1 MEGWYGGHACSSALE
16 KGVLGQPELNK
27 NALSPTLTP
36 KTSNVSMLCFSI
48 QCEEHIVFSHTV
60 KNDSKQID
68 QQNNIP
74 FSSCARKELGEGQ
87 SQGQGSEWR
96 GQMLSGDYSTWPEGE
111 AETKRG
117 WMWSWWRIG
126 AGANLKSLAGQ
137 QLDNIWTGL
146 TAFFTSLEMLGLS
159 TLRTK
164 ML

>member
-16 KGVLGQPELNK
+16 KGVLGQLELNK

-74 FSSCARKELGEGQ
+74 FSSCARKELGEVRVRAKGQ
-87 SQGQGSEWR
+87 SGEDKCYQEITAHGQKEKQKPNTVGC
-96 GQMLSGDYSTWPEGE
+96 
-111 AETKRG
+111 
-117 WMWSWWRIG
+117 G
-126 AGANLKSLAGQ
+126 AGGGSA
-137 QLDNIWTGL
+137 
-146 TAFFTSLEMLGLS
+146 LEQ
-159 TLRTK
+159 T
-164 ML
+164 